1 MNVVGIHDGKD
12 SGVCL
17 LSDGRPVYAAN
28 EERFSRKKLH
38 FGFPYLA
45 LRNLFETTGICPAEI
60 DRVSVGFE
68 AMVETE
74 DYPIYTDIDDAT
86 LIQTLFAGTAR
97 LLGPVTATKAFVQ
110 ASRHVLS
117 FVSKNK
123 QGLQKALREYGVSA
137 PVEYVDHH
145 RSHAASAYYTSGFD
159 EALVITADGGGDGL
173 AGSIYTGRNGKL
185 HVLSEWPR
193 IHSPGN
199 FWFLITYI
207 CGFNPIKHGGKIT
220 GLAAYTV
227 CEEAHRVLS
236 EFYGYDPQRLCFVN
250 KKHLLFQDAYHALRK
265 ALEGFTV
272 EQIAYGAQ
280 KVLEDTLVGIARA
293 AAERTGLRRLALS
306 GGTFAN
312 VRLNQKILELEGV
325 EEIFIHPHM
334 GDGGVAVGSALDVT
348 ARRNGLAPYA
358 ISDAYW
364 GNAVPDSVVRK
375 TLQAYPVR
383 VQKLCDPAGAI
394 ADSLVQKRVVGLFNG
409 RMEYGPRAL
418 GGRSILAEPTDPTMM
433 DWLNKR
439 LERTE
444 FMPFAPIILEED
456 APRYF
461 VNFAPGR
468 LPARFMTACFDVSD
482 TGKKMAPGIV
492 HKDGT
497 ARPQIVNP
505 AHNRYVYNALVRYK
519 EKTGLSLG
527 INTSF
532 NKHEEPIVCH
542 PRDAIQEL
550 LRGGVDILF
559 IENYKVEKPPS
570 GGPAR

>member
-1 MNVVGIHDGKD
+1 MNVLGIHDGKD
-12 SGVCL
+12 AGVCL
-17 LSDGRPVYAAN
+17 LSNGRTVYAAN

-45 LRNLFETTGICPAEI
+45 LRDLMETTGVRPGEI
-60 DRVSVGFE
+60 DRVSVGFQ

-74 DYPIYTDIDDAT
+74 DYPIYSDIEDT
-86 LIQTLFAGTAR
+86 TVFQKIFAGAAR
-97 LLGPVTATKAFVQ
+97 ILGPVTATRAFVQ
-110 ASRHVLS
+110 ASKQALS
-117 FVSKNK
+117 LISSNK
-123 QGLQKALREYGVSA
+123 QALRKSLREFGVTA
-137 PVEYVDHH
+137 PVECVDHH
-145 RSHAASAYYTSGFD
+145 RSHAASAYYTSGFED
-159 EALVITADGGGDGL
+159 ALIITADGGGDGL
-173 AGSIYTGRNGKL
+173 AGSVYTGRGGDL
-185 HVLSEWPR
+185 RVLAEWPR
-193 IHSPGN
+193 VHSPGN

-236 EFYGYDPQRLCFVN
+236 EFYGYDPKQLCFLN
-250 KKHLLFQDAYHALRK
+250 KKHLLFQDAYRALSEALR
-265 ALEGFTV
+265 GFTV

-280 KVLEDTLVGIARA
+280 KVLEDTIVGVARA
-293 AAERTGLRRLALS
+293 AVKRTGLRRLGLA

-325 EEIFIHPHM
+325 DEIFIHPHM
-334 GDGGVAVGSALDVT
+334 GDGGVTVGSALDVT
-348 ARRNGLAPYA
+348 ARHTGLAPCA
-358 ISDAYW
+358 ISDVSW
-364 GNAVPDSVVRK
+364 GNAVPESVIQK
-375 TLQAYPVR
+375 TLQEYPVR
-383 VQKLCDPAGAI
+383 SQKLHDPAGAI
-394 ADSLVQKRVVGLFNG
+394 ADCLAEKQVIGLFNG

-418 GGRSILAEPTDPTMM
+418 GHRTILAEPTDPTMM

-456 APRYF
+456 APVYF
-461 VNFAPGR
+461 KNFDPGR
-468 LPARFMTACFDVSD
+468 LPARFMTLCFDVTD
-482 TGKKMAPGIV
+482 YGKKMAPGIV

-497 ARPQIVNP
+497 ARPQIVNRTD
-505 AHNRYVYNALVRYK
+505 NRYVYNALKRYK

-550 LRGGVDILF
+550 LRGGVDVLF
-559 IENYKVEKPPS
+559 IENYKVEKPQS
-570 GGPAR
+570 A

>member
-1 MNVVGIHDGKD
+1 MNILGIHDGKD
-12 SGVCL
+12 AGVCL

-38 FGFPYLA
+38 FGFPCLA
-45 LRNLFETTGICPAEI
+45 LRNLLETAGIRANEI

-74 DYPIYTDIDDAT
+74 DYPIYMEIDDT
-86 LIQTLFAGTAR
+86 NLFQKIFAGTSR
-97 LLGPVTATKAFVQ
+97 LLGPVTASRAFVQ

-117 FVSKNK
+117 LISKNK
-123 QGLQKALREYGVSA
+123 QGLQKSLREFGIAA

-145 RSHAASAYYTSGFD
+145 RSHAASAYYTSGFED
-159 EALVITADGGGDGL
+159 ALIITADGGGDGL
-173 AGSIYTGRNGKL
+173 AGSIYTGRGGRL
-185 HVLSEWPR
+185 DVLAEWPR
-193 IHSPGN
+193 VHSPGN

-227 CEEAHRVLS
+227 CEDAHRVLS
-236 EFYGYDPQRLCFVN
+236 EFYGYDPDRLCFIN
-250 KKHLLFQDAYHALRK
+250 KKHLLFHDAYNALSK
-265 ALEGFTV
+265 ALEGFSV

-280 KVLEDTLVGIARA
+280 KVLEDTIVGVARA
-293 AAERTGLRRLALS
+293 AAERTGLRRLALA

-312 VRLNQKILELEGV
+312 VRLNQKLLELDGV
-325 EEIFIHPHM
+325 DEIFIHPHM

-348 ARRNGLAPYA
+348 ARKVGLKPYA
-358 ISDAYW
+358 ISDVYW
-364 GNAVPDSVVRK
+364 GNTIPDSVIRK
-375 TLQAYPVR
+375 ILDEYPVR
-383 VQKLCDPAGAI
+383 FQQVDNPAEAI
-394 ADSLVQKRVVGLFNG
+394 ADCLAQKRVIGLFNG

-418 GGRSILAEPTDPTMM
+418 GHRTIMAEPTDPTMM

-456 APRYF
+456 APAYF
-461 VNFAPGR
+461 VNFNPGR
-468 LPARFMTACFDVSD
+468 LSARFMTVCFDVTD
-482 TGKKMAPGIV
+482 HGKKMAPGIV

-497 ARPQIVNP
+497 ARPQIVN
-505 AHNRYVYNALVRYK
+505 ATHNRYVYDALTQYK
-519 EKTGLSLG
+519 RKTGLSLA

-550 LRGGVDILF
+550 IRGGVDILF
-559 IENYKVEKPPS
+559 IENYRVENPS
-570 GGPAR
+570 